1 MKNASETETM
11 LERLKLLEDNI
22 RELSDFKKKNSLEDI
37 QSDKSREWALRYGF
51 VETIQVVID
60 ISCYL
65 VSKYNLGNPST
76 YSECIDLLQKY
87 GHIDKD
93 LKRKVLGMVGLR
105 NILIHEYISVDVK
118 KLYALLDN
126 VQDLKDFINHIK
138 DL

>member
-1 MKNASETETM
+1 MKTASENETM

-22 RELSDFKKKNSLEDI
+22 RELSDFKKKNSLKDI

-87 GHIDKD
+87 GHIDED
-93 LKRKVLGMVGLR
+93 IKRKVLGMVGLR